1 MLSKIGTGELLIIL
15 IIALFVVGPEKL
27 PTLAKAAGK
36 AIAGFKKYM
45 NEVTDELKEE
55 SEDFKSISK
64 EVNKIKKDVTSSI
77 LDIDDDVKKTLKDTE
92 KEINL

>member
-77 LDIDDDVKKTLKDTE
+77 LILLTSLEMLLKSTRSRRT
-92 KEINL
+92 